1 MKYGLVLEGGGMR
14 GLFTM
19 GILDVWMEQGDI
31 TVDGAVGVSAGAAF
45 GCNFKS
51 GQIGRGIR
59 YNVRYAKDWH
69 YKSYLSWLLT
79 GDIFGAKFCYET
91 LPRELDVFDTEA
103 FANNPMEFYA
113 AVTNI
118 ETGKAMFK
126 RLHDG
131 GDRDMQWI
139 RASASLPVVSRIV
152 KIGRY
157 KLLDGGIA
165 DSIPLHFMEGRGYDR
180 NIVILTQ
187 PEGFV
192 KEKNSMLPLVKVA
205 LRKYPK
211 AVEAMENR
219 HIMYNRETAYVAERE
234 AAGAAYVIRPDEPL
248 AISNM
253 ETSGEELMRVYNHG
267 RDVGKRTLEEVRR
280 FLAGEKIGSDAPEE
294 GI

>member
-1 MKYGLVLEGGGMR
+1 MKTGLVLEGGGMR

-19 GILDVWMEQGDI
+19 GVLDVWMEQGGI

-51 GQIGRGIR
+51 GQVGRGIR
-59 YNVRYAKDWH
+59 YNVRYAKDWR
-69 YKSYLSWLLT
+69 YKGFLSWLLT

-103 FANNPMEFYA
+103 FRNNPMEFYA
-113 AVTNI
+113 AVTNL
-118 ETGKAMFK
+118 ETGKAMFR
-126 RLHDG
+126 RLRDG
-131 GDRDMQWI
+131 GDSDMMWI
-139 RASASLPVVSRIV
+139 RASASMPVVSHIVRI
-152 KIGRY
+152 GPY

-165 DSIPLHFMEGRGYDR
+165 DSIPLHFMEGRGYER

-205 LRKYPK
+205 LHSYPK
-211 AVEAMENR
+211 AIEAMERR

-234 AAGAAYVIRPDEPL
+234 TAGAAFVIRPDAPL

-253 ETSGEELMRVYNHG
+253 ETSEDELMRVYNHG
-267 RDVGKRTLEEVRR
+267 REVAERTIEKVRAFLSGADV
-280 FLAGEKIGSDAPEE
+280 
-294 GI
+294 

>member
-1 MKYGLVLEGGGMR
+1 MKMKTGLVLEGGGMR

-19 GILDVWMEQGDI
+19 GVLDVWMEQGGI

-59 YNVRYAKDWH
+59 YNVRYANDWH
-69 YKSYLSWLLT
+69 YKSFLSWLLT
-79 GDIFGAKFCYET
+79 GDIFGAKFCYES
-91 LPRELDVFDTEA
+91 LPKELDIFDTEA
-103 FANNPMEFYA
+103 FRKNPMEFYA
-113 AVTNI
+113 AVTNV
-118 ETGKAMFK
+118 ETGRAMFK
-126 RLHDG
+126 RLSDG

-152 KIGRY
+152 EIGRY

-165 DSIPLHFMEGRGYDR
+165 DSIPLHFMESRGYER
-180 NIVILTQ
+180 NLVILTQ
-187 PEGFV
+187 PQGFV

-211 AVEAMENR
+211 AIEAMENR

-234 AAGAAYVIRPDEPL
+234 AAGAAFVIRPEAPL
-248 AISNM
+248 AIDNM
-253 ETSGEELMRVYNHG
+253 ERSEAELMRVYNHG
-267 RDVGKRTLEEVRR
+267 RDVGTKTLGAVRE
-280 FLAGEKIGSDAPEE
+280 FLSRN
-294 GI
+294 

>member
-1 MKYGLVLEGGGMR
+1 MKHGLVLEGGGMR

-19 GILDVWMEQGDI
+19 GVLDVWMEQGGI

-59 YNVRYAKDWH
+59 YNVKYAKDWH

-79 GDIFGAKFCYET
+79 GDLFGAKFCYET
-91 LPRELDVFDTEA
+91 LPKELDVFDTEA
-103 FANNPMEFYA
+103 FRNNPMEFYA
-113 AVTNI
+113 AVTNL
-118 ETGKAMFK
+118 ETGRAMFK

-131 GDRDMQWI
+131 GDSDMMWI

-152 KIGRY
+152 EIGKY

-165 DSIPLHFMEGRGYDR
+165 DSIPLHFMEGRGYER

-192 KEKNSMLPLVKVA
+192 KEKNSMLPLVKIA

-211 AVEAMENR
+211 AIEAMENR

-234 AAGAAYVIRPDEPL
+234 AAGTAFVIRPEAPL
-248 AISNM
+248 AIDNM
-253 ETSGEELMRVYNHG
+253 ETSAEELMRVYNHG
-267 RDVGKRTLEEVRR
+267 RDVAMKTIDAVRE
-280 FLAGEKIGSDAPEE
+280 FLGRS
-294 GI
+294 